1 MQEFVVSREDGRPL
15 SESVNH
21 DDKQKNRPNHGLR
34 DRLSDLPGD
43 TLTSQINFGSLSL
56 NDIHRLSKPTHL
68 EFHRI
73 RETSQVLPT
82 LVLDDTNNNTEPH
95 FVATGSHNEIT
106 ANHLGQVIAEYV
118 IFPDV
123 YSVTIDSIGH
133 VTPVKPHV
141 ALATL
146 IQNVA
151 AGQSNSDAST
161 QAAQPTEQTPQEHTH
176 DEHTHDEHTHEEPK
190 QEEQSAVSEFLS
202 GLGNVISE
210 IGQGCV
216 EQVTEHPLECLVAA
230 TEVVAVGLL
239 ATAAAPWVATG
250 LATAGV
256 VAGSAE
262 VLAVIGAYGA
272 ATTTH
277 ELLSNA
283 GAWYDAALVV
293 ANPEGHSSSELT
305 TAQSEL
311 HEVSDFMVEQASGFV
326 GGLHAPHL
334 TPSHNGLRKGIEED
348 DRDEDEKEGANETTT
363 RMAGATSLSRSS
375 VNLSSIAT
383 S

>member
-1 MQEFVVSREDGRPL
+1 MQSISQKWLLYEGGEAMQEFVVSREDGRPL

-21 DDKQKNRPNHGLR
+21 GDKQKNRLNFE
-34 DRLSDLPGD
+34 LSDQPSSKL
-43 TLTSQINFGSLSL
+43 NFGSLNLS
-56 NDIHRLSKPTHL
+56 DIHSLSRPNKL
-68 EFHRI
+68 DLG
-73 RETSQVLPT
+73 QVQEIQHILPA
-82 LVLDDTNNNTEPH
+82 LLLDGTNNHTAHH
-95 FVATGSHNEIT
+95 FVATGNHGEIT
-106 ANHLGQVIAEYV
+106 SNPSGQVDAGYL
-118 IFPDV
+118 IFPDL
-123 YSVTIDSIGH
+123 YSITEDSIFQQ
-133 VTPVKPHV
+133 TPVPPHI

-146 IQNVA
+146 LQNVA
-151 AGQSNSDAST
+151 AGHDNGNPSA
-161 QAAQPTEQTPQEHTH
+161 QAAQPTEQTHQEHTPE
-176 DEHTHDEHTHEEPK
+176 EHTNEEPK

-230 TEVVAVGLL
+230 TEVVAVGML

-250 LATAGV
+250 LATAGI

-283 GAWYDAALVV
+283 GDWYDAALVV
-293 ANPEGHSSSELT
+293 ANPEGHNSSELT

-326 GGLHAPHL
+326 GGLHAPHFS
-334 TPSHNGLRKGIEED
+334 PSNNSLRKGIEED
-348 DRDEDEKEGANETTT
+348 NKNEDEGEEDGQAKRLG
-363 RMAGATSLSRSS
+363 
-375 VNLSSIAT
+375 
-383 S
+383 